1 MLLVGRRDG
10 CIASIDMTSGEV
22 LFKTE
27 AHGSKGVIG
36 ILANV
41 TDDQIISAGEGI
53 FVMVV
58 VDEANGDKKNVNTA
72 QIFNG

>member
-1 MLLVGRRDG
+1 M
-10 CIASIDMTSGEV
+10 SSGEV

-41 TDDQIISAGEGI
+41 TDDQIISAGEGKQC
-53 FVMVV
+53 MLSVV
-58 VDEANGDKKNVNTA
+58 PSTCG
-72 QIFNG
+72 I